1 MNIYNNIYI
10 YLYIIAFLVWVK
22 LNIYFFTVIDLL
34 WLYWDN
40 FIGVQWCSCYTIFTM
55 HQSEHVLLLAVIKMC
70 VLKLIVS
77 VMKVDNTKFAPYCD
91 VPNLIGYCEC
101 DMCDE
106 FYIKYI

>member
-1 MNIYNNIYI
+1 
-10 YLYIIAFLVWVK
+10 
-22 LNIYFFTVIDLL
+22 
-34 WLYWDN
+34 
-40 FIGVQWCSCYTIFTM
+40 
-55 HQSEHVLLLAVIKMC
+55 MC